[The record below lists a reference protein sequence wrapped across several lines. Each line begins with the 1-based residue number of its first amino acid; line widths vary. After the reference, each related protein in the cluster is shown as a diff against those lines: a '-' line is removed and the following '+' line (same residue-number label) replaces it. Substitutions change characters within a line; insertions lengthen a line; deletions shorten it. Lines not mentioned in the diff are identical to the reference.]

1 MRPFGDWEERRSQTG
16 SGRHPSRRAVLVT
29 LAAVGLAGCLDT
41 EDEPESTPEL
51 TPEDTA
57 ADDEP
62 PAEESADDSVN
73 GDTSDDEQ
81 GADESGADEPPT
93 DGSTADDPT
102 AEESTPTPPDGT
114 DDSAVFPGYEMTNVA
129 VRTADDTLLGWVRAA
144 VADTN
149 TLRHTGLSETD
160 SMPEHYGMVFV
171 YEEVD
176 DRTFVMRDMDFGID
190 IVYADDEGRIT
201 TIHHAPEP
209 GPGEDGSQQRYPG
222 RGQYVL
228 EVNYGWTTERG
239 VEEGD
244 IIVLEETA

>member
-1 MRPFGDWEERRSQTG
+1 MRPFGDEVGRRSSTT
-16 SGRHPSRRAVLVT
+16 SDRHTSRRAVLVT

-41 EDEPESTPEL
+41 EDAPESTPAP
-51 TPEDTA
+51 TPEETD

-62 PAEESADDSVN
+62 PADDSV
-73 GDTSDDEQ
+73 GDTSDEVPSEDDSTVDDQ
-81 GADESGADEPPT
+81 TADEP
-93 DGSTADDPT
+93 
-102 AEESTPTPPDGT
+102 TPTPPDGT
-114 DDSAVFPGYEMTNVA
+114 EDSSVFPGYEMTNVA
-129 VRTADDTLLGWVRAA
+129 VRTAEDDLLDWVRAA

-149 TLRHTGLSETD
+149 SLRHTGLSDTD

-171 YEEVD
+171 YDEVD
-176 DRTFVMRDMDFGID
+176 DRTFVMREMDFGID

-209 GPGEDGSQQRYPG
+209 GPEEDGSQQRYPG

-244 IIVLEETA
+244 VIVLEETE